1 MQLVTASQASD
12 SAEGCL
18 LLYKSKACSKVS
30 QQFFLNAMLIQVPCV
45 IVATIDQELTSIPIP
60 WCCVLAKLCAMNVLQ
75 RFIKHFL
82 TFLKR

>member
-18 LLYKSKACSKVS
+18 LLYKSKARSKVS

-45 IVATIDQELTSIPIP
+45 IVATIDQEL
-60 WCCVLAKLCAMNVLQ
+60 AFQ
-75 RFIKHFL
+75 FL
-82 TFLKR
+82 GVVFWQSYVR